1 MYSNS
6 NRSARLTRGYRRIN
20 IDLWQAGWLG
30 IEEVTLLAADCSGWS
45 TDEQR
50 IIQQRRGGKRREMW
64 GIVPGDRGV
73 GFHINCRL
81 CRSDPSQHIRT
92 SDSSWGF
99 RLVSNESVS
108 QIDSKTRLGA
118 QTSCDL
124 WDAAQRAFMYSVRTL
139 LHRLHRL
146 FAACVF
152 AVGRRGCSE
161 DDWLC
166 RVCSR
171 GQVSYL
177 HLLAQKMLRSA
188 PFGRSICSPN
198 TRTTLCFS
206 FANLSLLFSPHYSS
220 SVPFFLLFR
229 NSLQSKKNTQ
239 IPPRYPWYVMFSL
252 YSIFFLF

>member
-1 MYSNS
+1 MAGRVIRYWRGHFIGS
-6 NRSARLTRGYRRIN
+6 RLFWVEHRWAEDYTT
-20 IDLWQAGWLG
+20 
-30 IEEVTLLAADCSGWS
+30 E
-45 TDEQR
+45 
-50 IIQQRRGGKRREMW
+50 KRREEERDVRDST
-64 GIVPGDRGV
+64 GRQR
-73 GFHINCRL
+73 CRVSHKLQTLQIWPEPAHQLL
-81 CRSDPSQHIRT
+81 CERT